1 MKENIINIL
10 YQSNDNYAPITGV
23 SMTSLFEN
31 NKDLDEINV
40 YVLNDNISD
49 KNIEKMEETAKKYKR
64 NLYIVNTD
72 NILKKLRDDLK
83 VSPFKGTY
91 TTYFKLMAI
100 SSLKIK
106 GDLILQLDGDII
118 VNGSL
123 KELCNFD
130 LKDNILAATYDCTM
144 NSYKEFINIPLNDKY
159 YNCGVLLI
167 SQKNWNKNKCEDKI
181 INHLKTERNG
191 YYTVDQDI
199 LNVLFRK
206 KFAYLDIKYNF
217 NSGFYIYG
225 IKNSL
230 KMYGLKDEYYDTY
243 EKIKSVYDNPT
254 IYHCM
259 GAMTGRPWEKDSI
272 HPQNDIYRKYMA
284 ISYWKDEEL
293 KTVNRAR
300 VFKVQRTLY
309 KILPRKLYI
318 PIHKIAQR
326 IYLSKMN
333 KKVQK

>member
-1 MKENIINIL
+1 MKNIL
-10 YQSNDNYAPITGV
+10 NVLYQTNDNYAPITGV

-40 YVLNDNISD
+40 FVLNDNISN
-49 KNIEKMEETAKKYKR
+49 KNIDKMKKTAKKYKR
-64 NLYIVNTD
+64 YIEIIDTED
-72 NILKKLRDDLK
+72 ILKRLRDDLK

-91 TTYFKLMAI
+91 TTYFKLIAI
-100 SSLKIK
+100 SSLKIH
-106 GDLILQLDGDII
+106 GDLVLQLDGDII
-118 VNGSL
+118 INGSL

-130 LKDNILAATYDCTM
+130 LKDNIIAATYDCTM
-144 NSYKEFINIPLNDKY
+144 NKYKSYIGIPLDDKY

-167 SQKNWNKNKCEDKI
+167 NQKNWNKYRCEDKI
-181 INHLKTERNG
+181 VDHLKNVRNG

-199 LNVLFRK
+199 LNVLFRD
-206 KFAYLDIKYNF
+206 KFTYLNLTYNF

-230 KMYGLKDEYYDTY
+230 KMYGLNEKNYDKLENI
-243 EKIKSVYDNPT
+243 EKVYDNPVV
-254 IYHCM
+254 YHCM
-259 GAMTGRPWEKDSI
+259 GAMTGRPWEQDSI

-284 ISYWKDEEL
+284 MSYWKDEEL